1 MSNDLYELL
10 SEQVKEAASRASYKW
25 HGLLD
30 ADDIEQELWVQI
42 LESPATARKLQG
54 ADTELLTDL
63 LARMADRICI
73 KERHSYERFSG
84 QFRYSVSEVKT
95 IATDILTKPGP
106 VTEEVIDFMDA
117 LERLIVSNPDQ
128 AEVFLVR
135 YADGK
140 YPDKSSERM
149 MLSRARVNMTDYMN
163 RNRRER
169 SAKVTDGPC
178 TKPKIPAGYD
188 PYSRG

>member
-1 MSNDLYELL
+1 MSNELYELL

-30 ADDIEQELWVQI
+30 ADDIEQELWVEI
-42 LESPATARKLQG
+42 LESPATARDLRK
-54 ADTELLTDL
+54 ADRELVLDL
-63 LARMADRICI
+63 LSHKADRICI
-73 KERHSYERFSG
+73 KERDSYERFSG
-84 QFRYSVSEVKT
+84 QFRYSVNEVKT
-95 IATDILTKPGP
+95 IATEILTKPGP

-135 YADGK
+135 YADEQ
-140 YPDKSSERM
+140 YPSTSAGRK
-149 MLSRARVNMTDYMN
+149 MLTLARTKMTDYMN

-188 PYSRG
+188 PYNRG